1 VKICFKRH
9 LFYLYIFSV
18 SAFYAEH
25 KKKKV
30 SFCANVWT
38 KSKFLGLS
46 VAVHHVGQGIVRL
59 LKHQEEYI
67 STFPSGYGRFVLLI
81 FLILKISI
89 FFLIS
94 KLIIFVDRY

>member
-1 VKICFKRH
+1 MYL
-9 LFYLYIFSV
+9 LFYFYTFLV

-25 KKKKV
+25 KKKRV

-59 LKHQEEYI
+59 LKHKEEYI
-67 STFPSGYGRFVLLI
+67 STFPSGYCRYVI
-81 FLILKISI
+81 F
-89 FFLIS
+89 
-94 KLIIFVDRY
+94 

>member
-1 VKICFKRH
+1 MMYVQNISPKGIYFMFVYF
-9 LFYLYIFSV
+9 LV

-30 SFCANVWT
+30 TLCASVWT

-59 LKHQEEYI
+59 LKHKEEYI
-67 STFPSGYGRFVLLI
+67 STFPSGYGRYL
-81 FLILKISI
+81 
-89 FFLIS
+89 
-94 KLIIFVDRY
+94 

>member
-1 VKICFKRH
+1 MQNTTVYILYGLKRIL
-9 LFYLYIFSV
+9 LFYFYIFLV

-59 LKHQEEYI
+59 LKHKEEYI
-67 STFPSGYGRFVLLI
+67 STFPSGYC
-81 FLILKISI
+81 
-89 FFLIS
+89 
-94 KLIIFVDRY
+94 RYVVF